1 MSQAGTTGTVDLVKG
16 AHKMQAT
23 FASLIVFT
31 LGCCMLW
38 QATDGLGALTTEG
51 ARRLQVAAASLDL
64 PDLFLEDMG
73 GGEVI
78 LGQPDDGL
86 TFAEFIYTT
95 CPTICRE
102 AGEDMARLRDRLVE
116 EGLEDQV
123 RLLSISFDPAYDD
136 PAAMTA
142 YGHLHD
148 ADGLIWTIARPDP
161 GDLAAM
167 LESFGVQVIP
177 DEYGGYEH
185 NAALHLIDRSGRLSG
200 IFDIDDIE
208 GAAAAA
214 GKHR

>member
-1 MSQAGTTGTVDLVKG
+1 
-16 AHKMQAT
+16 MQAA
-23 FASLIVFT
+23 FASLLIIAFGSVS
-31 LGCCMLW
+31 LW

-51 ARRLQVAAASLDL
+51 ARRLQVAATPLDL

-78 LGQPDDGL
+78 LGEPGDGL

-102 AGEDMARLRDRLVE
+102 AGEEMARLRDRLVE
-116 EGLEDQV
+116 DGLEDQV

-142 YGHLHD
+142 YGELHD
-148 ADGLIWTIARPDP
+148 ADGQIWTIARPDQ
-161 GDLAAM
+161 GDLATM

-214 GKHR
+214 GEHR